1 MTFTT
6 DQVRILI
13 VGESS
18 GEPDIRSMLESDG
31 NLEVVG
37 DADALEATRQ
47 LLEDT
52 PRTEVLVIAKF
63 PSMETAHQ
71 AIQEMRRNQMADELR
86 SPRVTPREREIIQL
100 LCEGRSNKETATALT
115 ISVKTVEAHR
125 LNIMR
130 KLRLSSLSQ
139 LVRFAVREGIVAA

>member
-1 MTFTT
+1 MNTT
-6 DQVRILI
+6 EHVRILI
-13 VGESS
+13 VGEPPA
-18 GEPDIRSMLESDG
+18 GPNIGSMLESDG
-31 NLEVVG
+31 HLEVVG
-37 DADALEATRQ
+37 DAEALEATRQ

-63 PSMETAHQ
+63 PSMETAQQ
-71 AIQEMRRNQMADELR
+71 AIQEIRRNQTDEFR
-86 SPRVTPREREIIQL
+86 TPTVTPREREIVAL
-100 LCEGRSNKETATALT
+100 LCDGHSNKETARTLN

-139 LVRFAVREGIVAA
+139 LVRYAIREGIVAG

>member
-1 MTFTT
+1 MNTT

-13 VGESS
+13 VGEPPA
-18 GEPDIRSMLESDG
+18 GPQLGSMLESDG
-31 NLEVVG
+31 HLEIVG

-63 PSMETAHQ
+63 PSLETAQQ
-71 AIQEMRRNQMADELR
+71 AVQEIRRTQSADELR
-86 SPRVTPREREIIQL
+86 TPTVTPREREIVAL
-100 LCEGRSNKETATALT
+100 LCDGHSNKETARALN

-130 KLRLSSLSQ
+130 KLRLTSLSQ
-139 LVRFAVREGIVAA
+139 LVRYAIREGIIAG

>member
-1 MTFTT
+1 MNTT

-13 VGESS
+13 VGEPPA
-18 GEPDIRSMLESDG
+18 GPQLGSMLGSDG
-31 NLEVVG
+31 HLEIVG

-63 PSMETAHQ
+63 PSLETAQQ
-71 AIQEMRRNQMADELR
+71 AVQEIRRTQAADELR
-86 SPRVTPREREIIQL
+86 TPTVTPREREIVAL
-100 LCEGRSNKETATALT
+100 LCDGHSNKETARALN

-130 KLRLSSLSQ
+130 KLRLTSLSQ
-139 LVRFAVREGIVAA
+139 LVRYAIREGIIAG